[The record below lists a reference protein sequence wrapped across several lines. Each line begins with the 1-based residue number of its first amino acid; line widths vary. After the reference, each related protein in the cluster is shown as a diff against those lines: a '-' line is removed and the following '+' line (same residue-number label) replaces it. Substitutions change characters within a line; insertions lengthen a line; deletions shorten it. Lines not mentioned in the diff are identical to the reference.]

1 MPLTPYELRALADIE
16 RELGTEDPVLAAALR
31 RGRPPSPVR
40 RDVPFWAGQLW
51 VLTLLLAAL
60 VLHPLLFELGVF
72 GIGMLTVALVLPWLL
87 NAARPR

>member
-1 MPLTPYELRALADIE
+1 MVATGRHGQGRR
-16 RELGTEDPVLAAALR
+16 REAEMNND
-31 RGRPPSPVR
+31 
-40 RDVPFWAGQLW
+40 
-51 VLTLLLAAL
+51 AL

>member
-40 RDVPFWAGQLW
+40 RDVPFWAGQLGPARA
-51 VLTLLLAAL
+51 VSEAQPD
-60 VLHPLLFELGVF
+60 VDRVDDLG
-72 GIGMLTVALVLPWLL
+72 LP
-87 NAARPR
+87 AVPHDRR